1 MLLALVL
8 ATIFPE
14 HTGYVVDRAGV
25 LSANATGH
33 LVGVA
38 SELDG
43 AGIAQVAV
51 AVVPREMLGDASKEE
66 YAADLF
72 KKWGLGHGKKADGVL
87 VLLVPRSRPDQ
98 KRLLKVEIGYGL
110 EGVLPDGKV
119 GALEDEH
126 AVPYLRRD
134 DYSGA
139 ATNLVDAIAGVLRA
153 DAARGG
159 DAAPTKDTPR
169 GAAGRGIAGYAGP
182 VSYGGLAVTVVCM
195 GAIAL
200 VLITNASRR
209 RFPGRKAQVA
219 GAALGGISVASLL
232 AMGSGPGWL
241 AFVAGAI
248 VNAVIWASI
257 RAHRC
262 PRDGSWMEIDEE
274 ILQRPTYWSQGV
286 ARVTQSCTNPRCGYR
301 RAYDRVLP
309 RKQATVVT
317 GGGGGGFWGG
327 GGGGGGGGF
336 SGGGGGSFSGGGG
349 GDSGGGGAGREV

>member
-8 ATIFPE
+8 AAIFPE
-14 HTGYVVDRAGV
+14 HTDYVVDRAGV
-25 LSANATGH
+25 LSANATSH

-51 AVVPREMLGDASKEE
+51 AVVPREMLGDTSKEE
-66 YAADLF
+66 YAAELF
-72 KKWGLGHGKKADGVL
+72 KKWALGHGKKADGVL

-139 ATNLVDAIAGVLRA
+139 ATNLVDAIAAVLRA
-153 DAARGG
+153 DAVRGG
-159 DAAPTKDTPR
+159 DAAPTKHTVR
-169 GAAGRGIAGYAGP
+169 GGAGRGIAGSAGP
-182 VSYGGLAVTVVCM
+182 DSYGGLAVTVVCM

-200 VLITNASRR
+200 VLMFNVSRR

-241 AFVAGAI
+241 ALVAGAI

-262 PRDGSWMEIDEE
+262 PRDGSWTEIDED

-301 RAYDRVLP
+301 RTYDKVLP
-309 RKQATVVT
+309 RKQVTVVA
-317 GGGGGGFWGG
+317 
-327 GGGGGGGGF
+327 GGGGGGGF
-336 SGGGGGSFSGGGG
+336 SGGGGGGAGGGFSGGGG